1 MLGRSMT
8 AQYAGRE
15 LRFQEEGISTA
26 EPAGG
31 NTARVGTPP
40 GGLLF
45 FDR

>member
-8 AQYAGRE
+8 AQYAGRG
-15 LRFQEEGISTA
+15 LRFQEEGISMA

-31 NTARVGTPP
+31 DTARVGVLPE
-40 GGLLF
+40 GLLF